1 MAHIRNYFLD
11 SVKPTGANETM
22 ETLWGEGKADPKD
35 VLESNGF
42 LMRKI
47 ALNSSQ
53 AGGRRGRGRRNRGK
67 SGEKKGE
74 ISMKT
79 GRSGII
85 SCVPNRGN

>member
-1 MAHIRNYFLD
+1 MQPKNYFLD
-11 SVKPTGANETM
+11 SVKPTGANETT

-74 ISMKT
+74 PAPAKAAE
-79 GRSGII
+79 
-85 SCVPNRGN
+85 